1 MKSYL
6 NIYYQD
12 WPDNIWI
19 DEVEDDLD
27 RILTDTDAGEV
38 TGIGMGASG
47 ENIDVE
53 FFSEIDNNILK
64 EIAQYL
70 VGCGFGEDVIFDIS
84 GERKTLFEC
93 L

>member
-1 MKSYL
+1 MVL
-6 NIYYQD
+6 PIFFWN
-12 WPDNIWI
+12 

-27 RILTDTDAGEV
+27 RILTDADIGEV
-38 TGIGMGASG
+38 TGNGMGPSG
-47 ENIDVE
+47 GNIDVE
-53 FFSEIDNNILK
+53 LFCEIDNYILK

-70 VGCGFGEDVIFDIS
+70 VGCGFGDNVILDIS